1 MPEKEM
7 TSLDRIDIMKGLLD
21 KLVEAQGR
29 AKAGYITVIDDFLN
43 KIRDDL
49 LVKEAQIQDLL
60 NKEKVEPMSTDETTP
75 IIERGA

>member
-7 TSLDRIDIMKGLLD
+7 TSLDRIDVMKGLLD

-60 NKEKVEPMSTDETTP
+60 NKEKVEPMSTD
-75 IIERGA
+75 

>member
-7 TSLDRIDIMKGLLD
+7 TSLDRIDVMKGLLD

-49 LVKEAQIQDLL
+49 LVKDAQIQDFL
-60 NKEKVEPMSTDETTP
+60 NKETIEPMSTD
-75 IIERGA
+75 

>member
-60 NKEKVEPMSTDETTP
+60 NKEKVEPMSTD
-75 IIERGA
+75 

>member
-7 TSLDRIDIMKGLLD
+7 TSLDRIDVMKGLLD

-60 NKEKVEPMSTDETTP
+60 NKETIETMSTD
-75 IIERGA
+75 

>member
-1 MPEKEM
+1 MHEKEM
-7 TSLDRIDIMKGLLD
+7 TSLDRIDIIKGLLD

-29 AKAGYITVIDDFLN
+29 VKAGYITVIDDFLN

-60 NKEKVEPMSTDETTP
+60 KKEPIESMSTD
-75 IIERGA
+75 

>member
-7 TSLDRIDIMKGLLD
+7 SSLERIDIMKGLLD

-49 LVKEAQIQDLL
+49 LVKEAQIQDFLSED
-60 NKEKVEPMSTDETTP
+60 KAEPMSTD
-75 IIERGA
+75 

>member
-7 TSLDRIDIMKGLLD
+7 TSLDRIDVIKGLLD

-60 NKEKVEPMSTDETTP
+60 NKEEIETMSP
-75 IIERGA
+75 K

>member
-7 TSLDRIDIMKGLLD
+7 SSLDRIDIMKGLLD

-60 NKEKVEPMSTDETTP
+60 NKEKVEPMSTD
-75 IIERGA
+75 

>member
-49 LVKEAQIQDLL
+49 LVKEAQIQDLR
-60 NKEKVEPMSTDETTP
+60 NKESIEPMSTD
-75 IIERGA
+75 

>member
-60 NKEKVEPMSTDETTP
+60 NKEEIESMSTD
-75 IIERGA
+75 